1 MFAKGQIIE
10 IFFKLDEF
18 WKKFTRFPPKCIEQT
33 DRKKRHCH
41 RDGKMS
47 VPEIML
53 IMILFHS
60 SGYRC
65 LKHFYLNEVCG
76 NMKDEFKL
84 HLIYNERGEL
94 LSFAF
99 TKGNID
105 DRKPLE
111 DKQFIKDIYGKLVGD
126 GGYISKSLFRTL
138 FVDGIHLLTRLKTN
152 MKGSILSA
160 GDSLLIRKR
169 AIIESVNDELKD
181 IAQVEHSRHR
191 SLHNFLVNMM
201 SAISAYCLFPKK
213 PSIRLEPVSDT
224 ESCRQLCLF

>member
-1 MFAKGQIIE
+1 
-10 IFFKLDEF
+10 
-18 WKKFTRFPPKCIEQT
+18 
-33 DRKKRHCH
+33 
-41 RDGKMS
+41 MS

-126 GGYISKSLFRTL
+126 RGYISKSLFRTL

-160 GDSLLIRKR
+160 GGSLLIRKR
-169 AIIESVNDELKD
+169 AIIESVNDELKN

-191 SLHNFLVNMM
+191 SLHDFLVNMM
-201 SAISAYCLFPKK
+201 SAISAYYLFPKK
-213 PSIRLEPVSDT
+213 PSIRLETVSDT

>member
-1 MFAKGQIIE
+1 MH
-10 IFFKLDEF
+10 
-18 WKKFTRFPPKCIEQT
+18 RT
-33 DRKKRHCH
+33 DRPKKETLPF
-41 RDGKMS
+41 D
-47 VPEIML
+47 
-53 IMILFHS
+53 
-60 SGYRC
+60 YRC

-76 NMKDEFKL
+76 NMKDESKL
-84 HLIYNERGEL
+84 HLFCNERGEL

-99 TKGNID
+99 TKGDID

-111 DKQFIKDIYGKLVGD
+111 NKQFIKDIYGKLVGG
-126 GGYISKSLFRTL
+126 GGYISKYLFRTL

-191 SLHNFLVNMM
+191 SLHDFLVNMM

-213 PSIRLEPVSDT
+213 PSIRLEPVTDT

>member
-1 MFAKGQIIE
+1 MFAKDQIIE

-18 WKKFTRFPPKCIEQT
+18 WKKFSHFSPKSIGQT
-33 DRKKRHCH
+33 DRKKRHYH

-76 NMKDEFKL
+76 NMK
-84 HLIYNERGEL
+84 
-94 LSFAF
+94 
-99 TKGNID
+99 
-105 DRKPLE
+105 
-111 DKQFIKDIYGKLVGD
+111 
-126 GGYISKSLFRTL
+126 
-138 FVDGIHLLTRLKTN
+138 
-152 MKGSILSA
+152 GSILSA

-169 AIIESVNDELKD
+169 AIIESVNDELKN

>member
-1 MFAKGQIIE
+1 
-10 IFFKLDEF
+10 
-18 WKKFTRFPPKCIEQT
+18 
-33 DRKKRHCH
+33 
-41 RDGKMS
+41 MS

-84 HLIYNERGEL
+84 HLIYNERGKL

-111 DKQFIKDIYGKLVGD
+111 DKQFIKDIYMVILW
-126 GGYISKSLFRTL
+126 
-138 FVDGIHLLTRLKTN
+138 GIEGTYPSPYSEHYMLTEF
-152 MKGSILSA
+152 
-160 GDSLLIRKR
+160 IR
-169 AIIESVNDELKD
+169 
-181 IAQVEHSRHR
+181 
-191 SLHNFLVNMM
+191 
-201 SAISAYCLFPKK
+201 
-213 PSIRLEPVSDT
+213 
-224 ESCRQLCLF
+224 

>member
-1 MFAKGQIIE
+1 MG
-10 IFFKLDEF
+10 
-18 WKKFTRFPPKCIEQT
+18 W
-33 DRKKRHCH
+33 
-41 RDGKMS
+41 
-47 VPEIML
+47 
-53 IMILFHS
+53 
-60 SGYRC
+60 
-65 LKHFYLNEVCG
+65 FYG
-76 NMKDEFKL
+76 FKL
-84 HLIYNERGEL
+84 HLICNERGEL
-94 LSFAF
+94 LSLAF

-169 AIIESVNDELKD
+169 AIIESVNDELKN

-224 ESCRQLCLF
+224 ESCRQLCLFWIHRTHVDYETFETQRHARHHLPPVDLGVRPEQVEAVFASFGIASSIEALPVGL

>member
-1 MFAKGQIIE
+1 MGWFYG
-10 IFFKLDEF
+10 FK
-18 WKKFTRFPPKCIEQT
+18 P
-33 DRKKRHCH
+33 
-41 RDGKMS
+41 
-47 VPEIML
+47 
-53 IMILFHS
+53 
-60 SGYRC
+60 
-65 LKHFYLNEVCG
+65 
-76 NMKDEFKL
+76 
-84 HLIYNERGEL
+84 HLICNERGEL

-111 DKQFIKDIYGKLVGD
+111 GKQFIKDIYGKLVGD

-169 AIIESVNDELKD
+169 AIIESVNDELKN

>member
-1 MFAKGQIIE
+1 MAKCRCLRSCWLW
-10 IFFKLDEF
+10 F
-18 WKKFTRFPPKCIEQT
+18 C
-33 DRKKRHCH
+33 
-41 RDGKMS
+41 S
-47 VPEIML
+47 
-53 IMILFHS
+53 ILLAT
-60 SGYRC
+60 GC

-76 NMKDEFKL
+76 NMKDMFPNVVS
-84 HLIYNERGEL
+84 YNRFTEL
-94 LSFAF
+94 QKVSLLPLFAF
-99 TKGNID
+99 FGIQLRGKCTGIKKDNID

-126 GGYISKSLFRTL
+126 RGYISKSLFRTL

-169 AIIESVNDELKD
+169 AIIESVNDELKN

-191 SLHNFLVNMM
+191 SLHDFLVNMM

-224 ESCRQLCLF
+224 ESCRQLCLLWIHRTHVCWCYS

>member
-1 MFAKGQIIE
+1 MH
-10 IFFKLDEF
+10 
-18 WKKFTRFPPKCIEQT
+18 RT
-33 DRKKRHCH
+33 DRPKKETLPF
-41 RDGKMS
+41 D
-47 VPEIML
+47 
-53 IMILFHS
+53 
-60 SGYRC
+60 YRC

-126 GGYISKSLFRTL
+126 RGYISKSLFRTL

-169 AIIESVNDELKD
+169 AIIESVNDELKN

-213 PSIRLEPVSDT
+213 PSIRLEPVSDP